1 VSGSYPLNPLV
12 VMVPMEPAP
21 DGNGLAMRAAR
32 FVSGA
37 SARFSVVVVVVPV
50 SGSQPWRRPTEPQVP
65 TVVVPVLSGEA
76 TGTEGGLVSSPVW
89 RTRLE
94 SALPFPAPANRAPPT
109 MAGQVLSAIVR
120 AGVARGT
127 PVHVMR
133 STLAPL
139 GLAVAE
145 HLDSPWCTLDLDDD
159 DEAVAA
165 SLGDGELASAYHRLT
180 ATFAPLF
187 DGVCAAAPFE
197 ASALG
202 QRLGFGVAVVR
213 NAVVVPAEVKR
224 NPAVPAELLFVG
236 NLDYPPNVGAAT
248 VLATQVVPGVA
259 SALHRPVNANLV
271 GPHSPSKSLEALGKL
286 PGVRL
291 TGYVEDLAPL
301 YERATAVVVP
311 LPHGGGTSIKVLEAF
326 AREVPVVSTRA
337 GVRGLGVDDGTHVI
351 LGENPGEL
359 AAAVVALVRDSPR
372 ARRLAQTAREFV
384 EQRYGA
390 PMADREVGEFLVEV
404 AGRPRRPARGPDPR
418 PAAVPGTAGSR

>member
-1 VSGSYPLNPLV
+1 MSGSYPVNPLV

-50 SGSQPWRRPTEPQVP
+50 SGSQPWRRPTEPRVP
-65 TVVVPVLSGEA
+65 TMVVPVLTGEA
-76 TGTEGGLVSSPVW
+76 TGAEGSFVSSPVW
-89 RTRLE
+89 RTRLD

-109 MAGQVLSAIVR
+109 MAAHVLSAIGR
-120 AGVARGT
+120 TGVARGT

-180 ATFAPLF
+180 ATFGPLF
-187 DGVCAAAPFE
+187 DGVCAAAPLE
-197 ASALG
+197 ASELG
-202 QRLGFGVAVVR
+202 QRFGLDVAVVR

-224 NPAVPAELLFVG
+224 NPIMPPELLFVG
-236 NLDYPPNVGAAT
+236 NLDYPPNVEAAT

-259 SALHRPVNANLV
+259 SALHRPINANLV
-271 GPHSPSKSLEALGKL
+271 GPHGPSKSLGALGKL

-301 YERATAVVVP
+301 YERASAVVVP
-311 LPHGGGTSIKVLEAF
+311 LAHGGGTSIKVLEAF
-326 AREVPVVSTRA
+326 AREVPVVCTRA
-337 GVRGLGVDDGTHVI
+337 GVRGLGVEDGVHVL

-359 AAAVVALVRDSPR
+359 ATKVAALLRDPPWGT
-372 ARRLAQTAREFV
+372 RLARAAREF
-384 EQRYGA
+384 
-390 PMADREVGEFLVEV
+390 ADRHQAPLVDGEVAEFLLRTALR
-404 AGRPRRPARGPDPR
+404 AGQLANEPDPQ
-418 PAAVPGTAGSR
+418 PAAVPDTPGSR